1 MFSNF
6 QLGRFEDITK
16 LLKPVLGGEN
26 SPAIVAFSG
35 IQGQYAVDNAVMETI
50 DPEIAETCKD
60 LGAVKKLFYAP
71 IGSTGDALSDTGPR
85 KPDATRHPT
94 NNTASLDPTD
104 TSSMKPSM

>member
-1 MFSNF
+1 MEQDWWLNPV
-6 QLGRFEDITK
+6 QC
-16 LLKPVLGGEN
+16 KPISDHYGMAG
-26 SPAIVAFSG
+26 
-35 IQGQYAVDNAVMETI
+35 AVDNAVMETI